1 MDFDYIKILES
12 KRLNGHEDSKSF
24 DHNFQYIM
32 VFNMSIFYLLIA
44 WFIFCSDWQPDM
56 WILSKILY
64 ANF

>member
-32 VFNMSIFYLLIA
+32 VFNMSIFYL
-44 WFIFCSDWQPDM
+44 
-56 WILSKILY
+56 
-64 ANF
+64 